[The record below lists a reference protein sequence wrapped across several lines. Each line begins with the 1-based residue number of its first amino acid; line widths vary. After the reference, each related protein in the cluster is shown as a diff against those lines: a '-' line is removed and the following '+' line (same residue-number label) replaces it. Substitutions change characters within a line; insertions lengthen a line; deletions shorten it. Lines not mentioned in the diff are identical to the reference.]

1 MFLLIFFRQI
11 VQYVLDHWSDYRSR
25 RMNMCH
31 DSADTADPGD
41 QYSLQRL
48 QVEVDQFFLRAAYQ
62 IISAHRYT
70 VHEGSSFQ
78 YVLFYSMFSMK
89 EEGCLHLP
97 PCPSVRNEN
106 KKVSNLY
113 TKSKLTNFSQ
123 TISFFTMPKKII
135 KRKLLF
141 TSRI

>member
-1 MFLLIFFRQI
+1 
-11 VQYVLDHWSDYRSR
+11 
-25 RMNMCH
+25 MNMCH
-31 DSADTADPGD
+31 DSADTAVPGD

-78 YVLFYSMFSMK
+78 YVLFYSLFSMK

-97 PCPSVRNEN
+97 TCLSVG
-106 KKVSNLY
+106 KKTKKLATY
-113 TKSKLTNFSQ
+113 TKSKSTNFSQ
-123 TISFFTMPKKII
+123 TISFFTLRKKII

-141 TSRI
+141 AYHIWKEKKQSVI